1 MKKYLFIGLL
11 LLLIGCSSP
20 EKEDNISA
28 IKSNFS
34 PTPSLSSANVNN
46 ATPSLNPEVL
56 PDLSNKE
63 KLGEVSAENDLIDS
77 FYFDGNGVKVSLT
90 VSFYFDGN
98 GVKVSLTVVADKA
111 CFVYVRRST
120 PDRVGEVEIES
131 LRREKLGL
139 WRSYNTQRLLTQ
151 PAGNKLKVYSSS
163 EELYS
168 TYENPAISQEMLV
181 AVKELKERE
190 KSFKLLLRQDLRTS
204 DSARRIYV
212 NQCQKLG
219 NFYYKEE
226 LTPLTEKES

>member
-11 LLLIGCSSP
+11 FLLVGCSSP
-20 EKEDNISA
+20 EKENKVSA
-28 IKSNFS
+28 IESNPS

-46 ATPSLNPEVL
+46 ATPSLNSEVL
-56 PDLSNKE
+56 PDLSTKE

-90 VSFYFDGN
+90 VA
-98 GVKVSLTVVADKA
+98 ADKA
-111 CFVYVRRST
+111 CFIYVRRST

-151 PAGNKLKVYSSS
+151 PAGNKLNLYSSS
-163 EELYS
+163 EELS
-168 TYENPAISQEMLV
+168 FTYENPAISSEILV
-181 AVKELKERE
+181 AAKELKERE
-190 KSFKLLLRQDLRTS
+190 KSS
-204 DSARRIYV
+204 ESARRIYV

-226 LTPLTEKES
+226 LPPLTDKERKEFGRSVEKSTNN

>member
-11 LLLIGCSSP
+11 FLLVGCSSP
-20 EKEDNISA
+20 EKEDKISA
-28 IKSNFS
+28 IESNPS

-46 ATPSLNPEVL
+46 ASPSLNPEAL

-63 KLGEVSAENDLIDS
+63 KLGEVSADNDLIDS
-77 FYFDGNGVKVSLT
+77 FYFDGNGVKVNLT
-90 VSFYFDGN
+90 VA
-98 GVKVSLTVVADKA
+98 ADKA
-111 CFVYVRRST
+111 CFLYVRRST

-163 EELYS
+163 EELSS
-168 TYENPAISQEMLV
+168 TYENPAVSQEMLV

-190 KSFKLLLRQDLRTS
+190 KPFKLLLRQDLRAS
-204 DSARRIYV
+204 DSARRIYI

-226 LTPLTEKES
+226 LPPLTEKERKDFGKTVEKSTNN